1 MRALFRFAITA
12 AKMGGG
18 CAAARVNMW
27 RGVYYWGLVWEV
39 ETYEVPPLAVL
50 DNGHSVGPGSDVG
63 ISSGLP
69 G

>member
-1 MRALFRFAITA
+1 MRALFKFAITA
-12 AKMGGG
+12 AKI
-18 CAAARVNMW
+18 CAVARVNIW

-50 DNGHSVGPGSDVG
+50 DNGHSAGPSSGVG